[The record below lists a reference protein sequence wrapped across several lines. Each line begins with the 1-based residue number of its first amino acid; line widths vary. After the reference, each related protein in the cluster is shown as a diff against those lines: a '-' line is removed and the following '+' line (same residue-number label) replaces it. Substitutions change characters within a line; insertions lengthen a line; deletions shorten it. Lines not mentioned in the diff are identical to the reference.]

1 MKNIIVGIDFSPN
14 SINALKHAVAIS
26 LKSGGALHLIWVKS
40 PSTTKIIETDI
51 KDHVLQIV
59 QTKLNELLK
68 DCKAEAPKSEARSV
82 ILEGKP
88 ANEMIKYASNLP
100 DSLIVIGTHGASGF
114 EEMFV
119 GSNAFKIVSMSP
131 VPVMVLR
138 EGIQINR
145 DLTQILVPI
154 DTSFET
160 LQKMKYA
167 MKFAKVFSA
176 KILLLG
182 LISEQPETKHIVSVQ
197 LGHAMRMLEQANIR
211 HDWTSLEIKGN
222 ISKEVVDF
230 AKKLDVNLMIIMREE
245 EQEFSDFW
253 LGTTTR
259 QVLNTTP
266 MPLLIIP
273 NITHFAI
280 TR

>member
-26 LKSGGALHLIWVKS
+26 LKSGGALHLVWVKS
-40 PSTTKIIETDI
+40 PSTTRIIDTDI
-51 KDHVLQIV
+51 KENISQIV
-59 QTKLNELLK
+59 QTKLSELLK

-88 ANEMIKYASNLP
+88 ANEMIKYASNLT

-145 DLTQILVPI
+145 DLTQILVPL
-154 DTSFET
+154 TPV
-160 LQKMKYA
+160 L
-167 MKFAKVFSA
+167 
-176 KILLLG
+176 
-182 LISEQPETKHIVSVQ
+182 
-197 LGHAMRMLEQANIR
+197 
-211 HDWTSLEIKGN
+211 
-222 ISKEVVDF
+222 
-230 AKKLDVNLMIIMREE
+230 KL
-245 EQEFSDFW
+245 
-253 LGTTTR
+253 
-259 QVLNTTP
+259 
-266 MPLLIIP
+266 
-273 NITHFAI
+273 
-280 TR
+280 

>member
-26 LKSGGALHLIWVKS
+26 LKSGGALHLVWVKS
-40 PSTTKIIETDI
+40 PSTTRIIDTDI
-51 KDHVLQIV
+51 KENISQIV
-59 QTKLNELLK
+59 QTKLSELLK

-88 ANEMIKYASNLP
+88 ANEMIKYASNLT

-167 MKFAKVFSA
+167 IKFAKAFSA

-182 LISEQPETKHIVSVQ
+182 VISEQPETKHIVSVQ

-211 HDWTSLEIKGN
+211 HDWTSIEIKGN

-259 QVLNTTP
+259 QILNSTP

>member
-26 LKSGGALHLIWVKS
+26 LKSGGALHLVWVKS
-40 PSTTKIIETDI
+40 PSTTKIIETDT
-51 KDHVLQIV
+51 KDHISQIV

-68 DCKAEAPKSEARSV
+68 ACKAEAPKSEARSV

-167 MKFAKVFSA
+167 IKFAKAFSA

-182 LISEQPETKHIVSVQ
+182 VISEQPETKHIVSVQ

-211 HDWTSLEIKGN
+211 HDWTSIEIKGN

-259 QVLNTTP
+259 QILNSTP

>member
-14 SINALKHAVAIS
+14 SINALKHAIAIS
-26 LKSGGALHLIWVKS
+26 LKSGGVLHLVWVKS
-40 PSTTKIIETDI
+40 PSTTKVIEADF
-51 KDHVLQIV
+51 KDNISTIV

-68 DCKAEAPKSEARSV
+68 DCKAESPKSEAHSV

-100 DSLIVIGTHGASGF
+100 DSMIVIGTHGVSGF

-167 MKFAKVFSA
+167 IKFAKAFSA

-222 ISKEVVDF
+222 ITKAVVDF
-230 AKKLDVNLMIIMREE
+230 AKKADVNLMIIMREE

-259 QVLNTTP
+259 QILNTTP

>member
-26 LKSGGALHLIWVKS
+26 LKSGGALHLVWVKS
-40 PSTTKIIETDI
+40 PSTTKIIDTDI
-51 KDHVLQIV
+51 KENISQIV
-59 QTKLNELLK
+59 QTKLSELLK
-68 DCKAEAPKSEARSV
+68 ACKAEAPKSEARSV

-167 MKFAKVFSA
+167 MKFAKAFSA

-259 QVLNTTP
+259 QILNTTP

>member
-14 SINALKHAVAIS
+14 SINALKHAIAIS
-26 LKSGGALHLIWVKS
+26 LKSGGALHLVWVKS
-40 PSTTKIIETDI
+40 PGTAKALDLDI
-51 KDHVLQIV
+51 KDNISHIAQA
-59 QTKLNELLK
+59 KLNELLK
-68 DCKAEAPKSEARSV
+68 DCKAEAPKNEAHSI

-100 DSLIVIGTHGASGF
+100 DSMIVMGTHGISGF

-119 GSNAFKIVSMSP
+119 GSNAFKVVSMSP
-131 VPVMVLR
+131 IPVMVLR

-167 MKFAKVFSA
+167 IKFAKAFSA

-182 LISEQPETKHIVSVQ
+182 LLSEQPETKHIVSVQ

-222 ISKEVVDF
+222 ITKAVVDF
-230 AKKLDVNLMIIMREE
+230 ARDADVNLMIIMREE

-259 QVLNTTP
+259 QILNTTP

-273 NITHFAI
+273 NTTHFAI

>member
-1 MKNIIVGIDFSPN
+1 
-14 SINALKHAVAIS
+14 
-26 LKSGGALHLIWVKS
+26 
-40 PSTTKIIETDI
+40 
-51 KDHVLQIV
+51 
-59 QTKLNELLK
+59 
-68 DCKAEAPKSEARSV
+68 
-82 ILEGKP
+82 
-88 ANEMIKYASNLP
+88 
-100 DSLIVIGTHGASGF
+100 
-114 EEMFV
+114 
-119 GSNAFKIVSMSP
+119 
-131 VPVMVLR
+131 
-138 EGIQINR
+138 
-145 DLTQILVPI
+145 
-154 DTSFET
+154 
-160 LQKMKYA
+160 MKYA
-167 MKFAKVFSA
+167 IKFAKAFSA

-182 LISEQPETKHIVSVQ
+182 VISEQPETKHIVSVQ

-211 HDWTSLEIKGN
+211 HDWTSIEIKGN

-259 QVLNTTP
+259 QILNSTP